1 VTARRIE
8 RDQHDGVQQHLI
20 ALMAAIETA
29 RHTQGPTQASVSLNA
44 ARDVGQG
51 AVVELRS
58 VISGILPPVLA
69 DGGLVAAVRARAG
82 QLHLPVIVKVGDG
95 AQARFTRE
103 VEIAAYFCNSEAL
116 VNVVRHADAANACVE
131 VKVSDDR
138 LSLKRS
144 LTMALAEDNYLVR
157 EGIRGQG
164 PTAGRPRR
172 RAGLLPSSQLILRNR
187 VPPRFG
193 RGTSTL
199 TGVGAGYPSPA

>member
-82 QLHLPVIVKVGDG
+82 QLPPPVIVKVGDG
-95 AQARFTRE
+95 AQARCPARSRSPPTSATAKHSSTSSDTQTLRT
-103 VEIAAYFCNSEAL
+103 
-116 VNVVRHADAANACVE
+116 HA
-131 VKVSDDR
+131 S
-138 LSLKRS
+138 RS
-144 LTMALAEDNYLVR
+144 KC
-157 EGIRGQG
+157 
-164 PTAGRPRR
+164 PT
-172 RAGLLPSSQLILRNR
+172 
-187 VPPRFG
+187 
-193 RGTSTL
+193 
-199 TGVGAGYPSPA
+199 TG